1 MEPRIL
7 LTTTLHW
14 PGAAR
19 LAIAFANLGCRVE
32 GLCPYAN
39 PLSHTRAARKIYI
52 HSALRP
58 LASLRA
64 AIRATRPDLIIP
76 CDDNAAVNLHR
87 LYESTPDKLGWPRV
101 ERATIERSAAC
112 TLAAAR
118 APLLTLAV
126 QQGVRIP
133 KTAQVAC
140 AGELSAFRASGIE
153 TRRARICVRR
163 FTTYRGRSR
172 SWLKT
177 GLATVAGTR
186 PVGTNP
192 GTDLFKAPAI
202 TFTPGKSSGHSV
214 YAGEQYKI
222 CSLTHSAFARR
233 RRESSL
239 V

>member
-87 LYESTPDKLGWPRV
+87 LYESTPHKPGWPRIQ
-101 ERATIERSAAC
+101 RATIERSLGSPAAC
-112 TLAAAR
+112 TLATAR
-118 APLLTLAV
+118 APLLTLAA

-177 GLATVAGTR
+177 GL
-186 PVGTNP
+186 
-192 GTDLFKAPAI
+192 
-202 TFTPGKSSGHSV
+202 GHRGRN
-214 YAGEQYKI
+214 AA
-222 CSLTHSAFARR
+222 CWH
-233 RRESSL
+233 ES
-239 V
+239 